1 MPHGVLFRGNA
12 EAAIRKQLLK
22 RGYIRAIIG
31 LPPNLFY
38 GTGIPACVILLD
50 KENAGARRGVF
61 FVNASTGFVKDG
73 NKNRLREMDIRR
85 IADAIAANKDIP
97 RYARMVSLN
106 EIVGNDYNLNIPRY
120 IDNRPPEN
128 LQNID
133 GHLHGGVSGRRH

>member
-1 MPHGVLFRGNA
+1 
-12 EAAIRKQLLK
+12 
-22 RGYIRAIIG
+22 
-31 LPPNLFY
+31 
-38 GTGIPACVILLD
+38 
-50 KENAGARRGVF
+50 
-61 FVNASTGFVKDG
+61 
-73 NKNRLREMDIRR
+73 MDIRR

-133 GHLHGGVSGRRH
+133 GHLHGGVRPPTLNHWQTNSLFLRVCKGGLLNHCERDITRHLHLLRTFPQQWCRIRISRSLANK